1 MILNS
6 DIQKTLIQVFES
18 ENMLENKKAY
28 KDFKSNELIVKMNL
42 SSQKIIAMINKLIA
56 LGIVEKLASGK
67 TTFYNLSSNYKDL
80 INLVKE

>member
-28 KDFKSNELIVKMNL
+28 KDFKNNELIVKMNL
-42 SSQKIIAMINKLIA
+42 SSQKIIAMINKLIT

>member
-28 KDFKSNELIVKMNL
+28 KDFKNNELIVKMNL

>member
-1 MILNS
+1 MLNS
-6 DIQKTLIQVFES
+6 DIQKTLIKVFES

-28 KDFKSNELIVKMNL
+28 KDFKNNELIVKMNL

-67 TTFYNLSSNYKDL
+67 ITFYNLSSNYQNL
-80 INLVKE
+80 IELIKE